1 VTFARA
7 VSGFLLLLSLPS
19 GIVAAQQTTQ
29 PEKPKLAG
37 GVFKNVQVLQDLP
50 EQQFWETMS
59 FFTDSLGVNCER
71 CHETPFEADKKPEKI
86 KARQMIRMVRDLNTH
101 YFDGTRKVTC
111 NTCHRGTT
119 TPLAEPSLDA
129 QRWMNFGRVEGP
141 LPDGAALIASYQ
153 RLTGVS
159 ASAVPHAE
167 RVSYEMTIYLS
178 EGLPKRENTE
188 LTIAAPERFRV
199 STRND
204 AGTREWIRDGA
215 AGWFHDANG
224 WQPVDGRKMFDVS
237 SEASSFKW
245 ENLKDVTD
253 SKSIKMD
260 MARGRQA
267 IVVEAR
273 DHGERVW
280 LYFDNKTGLLLRRR
294 AFSPSYF
301 ADSCWDI
308 EYDDYRRVGPV
319 VLPYLVQILNPAG
332 NGLTIRKVKERVL
345 ARNFDARLFAKPD
358 GAVQN
363 SIRCSSEHRRRDG
376 STEEVLPLPTA
387 SFHRQPAGTG
397 DWDGGVRRRS
407 LPWSGLA

>member
-1 VTFARA
+1 MTLERA

-19 GIVAAQQTTQ
+19 GIVAAQGTTQ

-37 GVFKNVQVLQDLP
+37 NIFKNVQVLKDLP

-86 KARQMIRMVRDLNTH
+86 KARQMIRMVLDLNAR

-111 NTCHRGTT
+111 NSCHRGTT
-119 TPLAEPSLDA
+119 IPLDEPSLDA
-129 QRWMNFGRVEGP
+129 HRWMDFGRAEGP
-141 LPDGAALIASYQ
+141 LPDGAALIARYK

-159 ASAVPHAE
+159 AAAALHAE

-178 EGLPKRENTE
+178 EASPRRQNTE
-188 LTIAAPERFRV
+188 LTIAAPDRFRM

-204 AGTREWIRDGA
+204 ASTREWIRDGA
-215 AGWFHDANG
+215 TGWTHDADG
-224 WQPVDGRKMFDVS
+224 WQAVDGSKMFDIS

-253 SKSIKMD
+253 PKSLKMD

-267 IVVEAR
+267 TVVEAR

-319 VLPYLVQILNPAG
+319 VLPYLVQILNPSG
-332 NGLTIRKVKERVL
+332 NGLTIRKVKERALV
-345 ARNFDARLFAKPD
+345 RNLDARLFAKPD
-358 GAVQN
+358 GVAQN
-363 SIRCSSEHRRRDG
+363 PVRSE
-376 STEEVLPLPTA
+376 
-387 SFHRQPAGTG
+387 
-397 DWDGGVRRRS
+397 
-407 LPWSGLA
+407 